1 MRTNKLRFS
10 SLVSLATLPS
20 FIQFNVAN
28 ATNTAAVTLTED
40 FQLPASKS
48 DLSSSS
54 SSSPPPTVMR
64 RQQQKRHS
72 TRLDAVV
79 GCANTFIN
87 RKFPNKSCQK
97 RLTNKTSKHDAMR
110 HRSCRVYS
118 DTLMYAS
125 SMIEDEEFNFNL
137 SQYLIENDDDDGD
150 HDHEAL
156 DKISMTLRANYDIE
170 QDEDYLS
177 TNGMYLYDNDD
188 EDNDECH
195 VSTASSV
202 CTIATLDSF
211 LSKLQEQHIISNDY
225 DCEAV
230 VNVRTKQ
237 RRNANNDQEVQD
249 SRMMMRS
256 RKAISTN
263 DLIHNFKLKSN
274 NRNEN
279 EVYIYIYMH
288 REIR

>member
-1 MRTNKLRFS
+1 
-10 SLVSLATLPS
+10 
-20 FIQFNVAN
+20 
-28 ATNTAAVTLTED
+28 
-40 FQLPASKS
+40 
-48 DLSSSS
+48 
-54 SSSPPPTVMR
+54 
-64 RQQQKRHS
+64 
-72 TRLDAVV
+72 
-79 GCANTFIN
+79 
-87 RKFPNKSCQK
+87 
-97 RLTNKTSKHDAMR
+97 
-110 HRSCRVYS
+110 
-118 DTLMYAS
+118 
-125 SMIEDEEFNFNL
+125 MIEDEEFNFNL
-137 SQYLIENDDDDGD
+137 SQYLIENDDDDDDDGD
-150 HDHEAL
+150 DHEAV
-156 DKISMTLRANYDIE
+156 DKISMTLKANYDME

-177 TNGMYLYDNDD
+177 TNGMYLYDND

-211 LSKLQEQHIISNDY
+211 LSKLQEQHIISNAY

-249 SRMMMRS
+249 SRMMMMRS

-279 EVYIYIYMH
+279 EVYIYIYA
-288 REIR
+288 